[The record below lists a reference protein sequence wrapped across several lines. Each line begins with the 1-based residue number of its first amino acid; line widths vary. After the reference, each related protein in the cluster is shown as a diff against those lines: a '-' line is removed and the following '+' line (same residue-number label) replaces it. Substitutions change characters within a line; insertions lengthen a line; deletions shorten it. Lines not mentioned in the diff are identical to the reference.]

1 MYHINHYTSKRRWAD
16 VKISEEKKKDL
27 RIVATT
33 FIGTIVCSFLPMPYW
48 ILSPAFLFITVGVLV
63 MVLLPED

>member
-1 MYHINHYTSKRRWAD
+1 MR
-16 VKISEEKKKDL
+16 ISEEKKKDL
-27 RIVATT
+27 RIAATT

-48 ILSPAFLFITVGVLV
+48 ILSPAFLCITVGVML